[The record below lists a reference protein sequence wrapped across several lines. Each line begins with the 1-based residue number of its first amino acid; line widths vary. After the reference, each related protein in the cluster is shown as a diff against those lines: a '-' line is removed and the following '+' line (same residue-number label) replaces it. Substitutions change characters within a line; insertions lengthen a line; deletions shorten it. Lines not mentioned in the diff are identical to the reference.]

1 MTKIRHDGH
10 STEFGEWIRNTIPE
24 LTSENGYLNH
34 NIDYVWRNKPLKKF
48 YILEEKRYY
57 NSRITISTNKYGGVL
72 RHFNPS
78 SSQIETLQ
86 LIDRFLRNSKDDTYT
101 YEGCY
106 VIYFENTCP
115 ADGKIYLN
123 SIEEISVISQ
133 KLYDFTFNNDFGLT
147 LISTEGFLK
156 FLKFDSSWS
165 EERGKS
171 DEQLRN
177 KKFVLEFLN
186 KKRSLLSK
194 EIDKIEK
201 QIDSYNNYF

>member
-24 LTSENGYLNH
+24 LTSEYGYLNH
-34 NIDYVWRNKPLKKF
+34 NIDYVWRNEPLKKF

-57 NSRITISTNKYGGVL
+57 NSRIITSTNKYGRVL

-78 SSQIETLQ
+78 SSQIETLR
-86 LIDRFLRNSKDDTYT
+86 LIDRLLRNSKDDTYT

-133 KLYDFTFNNDFGLT
+133 KISNFIFEKDLT
-147 LISTEGFLK
+147 PISTEGFLK
-156 FLKFDSSWS
+156 FLKFDSSWI

-171 DEQLRN
+171 DGESMN
-177 KKFVLEFLN
+177 KKFMLEFLN
-186 KKRSLLSK
+186 KKISLLSK
-194 EIDKIEK
+194 EIEKIEQ
-201 QIDSYNNYF
+201 QIDSYNNYS